1 MAVKSVE
8 KAKKRA
14 RRCYRIRRK
23 LQSKGDRLRVAV
35 FKSSKYTYAQVID
48 DIRGV
53 TVAAVSTKCQEVVGS
68 CEGHSTKSVEAAKV
82 AGKVLGAKLVE
93 KGLTRGIFDR
103 SGFLYAGRV
112 KALADGL
119 RESGVQI

>member
-1 MAVKSVE
+1 MAVKSIE

-14 RRCYRIRRK
+14 RRCFRIRK
-23 LQSKGDRLRVAV
+23 KFQAKGDRLRVAV

-53 TVAAVSTKCQEVVGS
+53 TVAAVSTKNQEVIGA
-68 CEGHSTKSVEAAKV
+68 CDGHSTKSVEAAKA
-82 AGKVLGAKLVE
+82 AGRVLGAKLVE
-93 KGLTRGIFDR
+93 RGLTQGIFDR